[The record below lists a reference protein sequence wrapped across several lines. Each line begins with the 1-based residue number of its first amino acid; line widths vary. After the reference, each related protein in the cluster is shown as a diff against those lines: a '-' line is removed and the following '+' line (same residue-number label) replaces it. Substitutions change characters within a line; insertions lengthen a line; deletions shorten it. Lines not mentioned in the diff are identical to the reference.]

1 MPYVEEAF
9 KLDVRAI
16 MSAALKTGK
25 KSQYSVTISCPTG
38 YLISVDLHEN
48 ADRVATA
55 SITVNWPENAE
66 DQVSGGIFLE
76 YRGYEGR
83 AAEQTLY
90 LTGTRQKSAAGNGRS
105 GVPKRN
111 RSCRRFIWRLTATG
125 FCRARQPA

>member
-55 SITVNWPENAE
+55 SIKLARKCRRSSV
-66 DQVSGGIFLE
+66 
-76 YRGYEGR
+76 GR
-83 AAEQTLY
+83 DL
-90 LTGTRQKSAAGNGRS
+90 S
-105 GVPKRN
+105 GV
-111 RSCRRFIWRLTATG
+111 SRL
-125 FCRARQPA
+125 